1 MYISEIGGDKDIDR
15 IKAKDINKVEC
26 ESKGEDILDF
36 VYIREVGGVKII
48 IMEIILMINM

>member
-36 VYIREVGGVKII
+36 VYISEIGGVKII